1 MRESNRDMRV
11 EVRSMKRIVR
21 SWIGTLSLAA
31 GFVWAAAVVVPH
43 AQQGGAVAVDADD
56 IGGVV
61 TSSKGPEAGV
71 WVIAETADLPTRY
84 AKIVVTDDRGRYLLP
99 DLPKANFNIWVRG
112 YGLVDSPKV
121 KAAPGKTLNL
131 TAAIAPDAKSAA
143 QYYPAGYWASL
154 INFPDPSEFPGK
166 GGNGVGTTLKS
177 QSQFVSLVKS
187 GDIYGSCFT
196 CHQFGDKATREIP
209 KSLGTFANSHDAWLR
224 RIQSGQAGAD
234 MVKMFNTLGTQRAL
248 AMFSDWSDR
257 IAKGELPPTPPR
269 PQGAERNI
277 VITEWNWGDEKTY
290 LHDLAVTDR
299 RNPTVN
305 ANGLVYSSPEMST
318 EHTPVLDPNTSKTS
332 ALDVPPQDPK
342 TPRAAGPNLKSSPY
356 FGDDLLW
363 TSRSD
368 VHNAMFD
375 GQGRLWMTARIR
387 PPQTPAWCRAG
398 SSHPSAKR
406 FPINE
411 AVRQAAMYDPKT
423 KQLSYID
430 LCFHAHHL
438 MFAEDAN
445 NTLWFN
451 DLGMGHSIFGW
462 LNTKMW
468 DQTHDVQKSE
478 GWTGLVLDT
487 NGNGKRD
494 AYVGPKDPID
504 PTKDKLIDDEL
515 YSVNPAADGS
525 IWGAVNAYPGSIIR
539 MVPGSNP
546 AETSLAERY
555 ELPAEKGYFG
565 PRGMDVDRNG
575 VAWVALASGH
585 LASFDRR
592 KCKGPLNGP
601 KATGRQCD
609 EGWTFYADPL
619 PQFKS
624 LKNQPGSAEGSYFA
638 WVDQRNTFGLGDNT
652 PIATGNEEDGYLA
665 LKDGKWVV
673 IRVPYPMGTYSKGI
687 DGRIDNPNGGW
698 KGRGLWVTT
707 STRTPWHMETGK
719 GQTPMAMHIQLRPDP
734 LAK

>member
-1 MRESNRDMRV
+1 MTSEGKGMN
-11 EVRSMKRIVR
+11 VRFG
-21 SWIGTLSLAA
+21 IGITLILI
-31 GFVWAAAVVVPH
+31 AAVVIT
-43 AQQGGAVAVDADD
+43 AQQQAGNAVAIDADD

-61 TSSKGPEAGV
+61 TSTKGPEAGV
-71 WVIAETADLPTRY
+71 WVIAETRELPTRFV
-84 AKIVVTDDRGRYLLP
+84 KIVVTDDRGRYLLP
-99 DLPKANFNIWVRG
+99 DLPKAGYDVWVRG

-121 KAAPGKTLNL
+121 KAAPGKALNL
-131 TAAIAPDAKSAA
+131 TAVVAPNPKAAA
-143 QYYPAGYWASL
+143 QYYPAAYWVSL
-154 INFPDPSEFPGK
+154 LNVPDRSEFPGK
-166 GGNGVGTTLKS
+166 GGAANFSANIKS
-177 QSQFVSLVKS
+177 QDHFLAIMKT
-187 GDIYGSCFT
+187 GDIYGSCMT
-196 CHQFGDKATREIP
+196 CHQLGDKATREIP
-209 KSLGTFANSHDAWLR
+209 KELGTFANSKDAWTR

-234 MVKMFNTLGTQRAL
+234 MVKMFSYMGMQRTVAL
-248 AMFSDWSDR
+248 FADWTDR
-257 IAKGELPPTPPR
+257 IAAGELPPAPPR
-269 PQGAERNI
+269 PSGVERNI
-277 VITEWNWGDEKTY
+277 VITEWNWGDAKTY

-299 RNPTVN
+299 RTPTVN

-318 EHTPVLDPNTSKTS
+318 ENTPVLDPTTSKTS
-332 ALDVPPQDPK
+332 ALVVPPQDPK
-342 TPRAAGPNLKSSPY
+342 TPRAAGPNLKPSPY
-356 FGDDLLW
+356 WGDEVIW

-368 VHNAMFD
+368 VHNSMFD
-375 GQGRLWMTARIR
+375 GQGRLWMTARMR
-387 PPQTPAWCRAG
+387 PAATPAWCRAG

-406 FPINE
+406 FPMNE
-411 AVRQAAMYDPKT
+411 AVRQAAVYDPKT
-423 KQLSYID
+423 KKIDYVD

-468 DQTHDVQKSE
+468 DQTHDAQKSQ

-494 AYVGPKDPID
+494 AYVGVKDPID

-515 YSVNPAADGS
+515 YSVNPAPDGS
-525 IWGAVNAYPGSIIR
+525 IWGSVNGYPGAIIR
-539 MVPGSNP
+539 LTPGSNP
-546 AETSLAERY
+546 TETSLAERF
-555 ELPAEKGYFG
+555 EVPSDKGYAA
-565 PRGMDVDRNG
+565 RGMDVDRNG
-575 VAWVALASGH
+575 VAWVALGSGH

-601 KATGRQCD
+601 KATGRHCD
-609 EGWTFYADPL
+609 EGWTFYAQPL
-619 PQFKS
+619 PQFKG
-624 LKNQPGSAEGSYFA
+624 LNQSGSAEGSYFA

-652 PIATGNEEDGYLA
+652 PIATGNESDGYLA
-665 LKDGKWVV
+665 LKDGRWVN
-673 IRVPYPMGTYSKGI
+673 IRVPYPMGMYSKGI

-707 STRTPWHMETGK
+707 STRTPFHMETGK